1 MRDHSHGSFF
11 IPWDLYKKVYFML
24 LYHLRF
30 KDQGCQI
37 GKDQR
42 CRCSYC
48 RHLESSPEQPD
59 KSILINC
66 LFYPLPEIIAKSGQ
80 RNRCSTAG
88 KFKKWF
94 VYPDCAKNSSG
105 TNQDHHDPSRKQLR
119 LVHQYLYKHTDS
131 PSDHKR
137 FYIIHKQ
144 PYLRSIITACAT
156 PGIFCP
162 SL

>member
-24 LYHLRF
+24 FYHLGF

-48 RHLESSPEQPD
+48 RHLESSPDQPD

-66 LFYPLPEIIAKSGQ
+66 FFYSLPEIITKSGK
-80 RNRCSTAG
+80 RNRSSAAG

-94 VYPDCAKNSSG
+94 IYPDCSKNSTG
-105 TNQDHHDPSRKQLR
+105 TYQDHHDPSRKQLR
-119 LVHQYLYKHTDS
+119 LVHQYLNKHTDS
-131 PSDHKR
+131 TSDHKCL
-137 FYIIHKQ
+137 YIIHK
-144 PYLRSIITACAT
+144 
-156 PGIFCP
+156 
-162 SL
+162 